1 MKAADLVLT
10 NGKIYTLDADKS
22 WAEAVAVSGKKI
34 IYIDS
39 NTGANRHIGAYTEL
53 IDLNGKVYQAAS
65 SLEGFN

>member
-10 NGKIYTLDADKS
+10 NGKIYTLDADKN
-22 WAEAVAVSGKKI
+22 WAEDVAVPGKKI
-34 IYIDS
+34 IYIGS
-39 NTGANRHIGAYTEL
+39 NTGANRHIEANTKW